1 MKRAYWLILSLTLLA
16 CGKPSESNEQET
28 KVEENS
34 GENIS
39 PQLEDSVDRFKVDSI
54 SSAKEAQEEK
64 ANELEDGNSQ

>member
-1 MKRAYWLILSLTLLA
+1 MLSLTLLLA
-16 CGKPSESNEQET
+16 RGKSSESNEQET

-39 PQLEDSVDRFKVDSI
+39 PQLEDSVDRFNVDSI
-54 SSAKEAQEEK
+54 SSAQEAQEEK